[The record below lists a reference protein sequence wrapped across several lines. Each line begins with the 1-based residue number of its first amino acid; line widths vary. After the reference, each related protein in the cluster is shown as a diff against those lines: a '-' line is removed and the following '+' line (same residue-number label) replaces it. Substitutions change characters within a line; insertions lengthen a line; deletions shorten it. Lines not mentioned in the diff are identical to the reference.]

1 MGSFSYHVGQRIKK
15 YRKSRGY
22 TIEQFS
28 AMINKSKATV
38 SKYENGTITIDV
50 ETLYDVARAL
60 DIDLKCFID
69 YQPPVFHAQSV
80 LPKNFYFNQ
89 PRAYMYYYDGR
100 VRQLVRSLLC
110 FSPSA
115 SGEGIDV
122 MMYVGVDNF
131 REPDRCQHL
140 FTGEMKPYD
149 TITHMVLTN
158 QINEAEKMY
167 ICMLN
172 PMHNRTPAVG
182 LLSGIGSTPFFAP
195 IALKTLISKEPL
207 EENDRLLTSIKLDK
221 DDRSGASANGEN
233 MDFFR
238 PELIDFAVVFA
249 FIYEGVPNWRSTNA
263 RVVLSQ
269 QGAPDIEVQIDNP
282 NSNERFCVLASLTG
296 RDGGLEVRRED
307 LFFNSHRAVD
317 AHYHFGFRWVAGHK

>member
-1 MGSFSYHVGQRIKK
+1 MLFRSVDGMGSFSYHVGQRIKK

-122 MMYVGVDNF
+122 MMYVGVDDF

-195 IALKTLISKEPL
+195 IALKT
-207 EENDRLLTSIKLDK
+207 DRKS
-221 DDRSGASANGEN
+221 
-233 MDFFR
+233 
-238 PELIDFAVVFA
+238 VV
-249 FIYEGVPNWRSTNA
+249 
-263 RVVLSQ
+263 
-269 QGAPDIEVQIDNP
+269 
-282 NSNERFCVLASLTG
+282 
-296 RDGGLEVRRED
+296 
-307 LFFNSHRAVD
+307 
-317 AHYHFGFRWVAGHK
+317 

>member
-221 DDRSGASANGEN
+221 DDYHLLRYYN
-233 MDFFR
+233 MLVVNR
-238 PELIDFAVVFA
+238 P
-249 FIYEGVPNWRSTNA
+249 
-263 RVVLSQ
+263 
-269 QGAPDIEVQIDNP
+269 
-282 NSNERFCVLASLTG
+282 ASLFCSNIVSKKDG
-296 RDGGLEVRRED
+296 PRGPSFLRRLSRLVPGLSRVCSQVFHLHSRDGCGILYRYLYILV
-307 LFFNSHRAVD
+307 LCTLV
-317 AHYHFGFRWVAGHK
+317 

>member
-50 ETLYDVARAL
+50 ETLYDIARAL

-110 FSPSA
+110 FSPAA
-115 SGEGIDV
+115 SGDGIDV
-122 MMYVGVDNF
+122 MLYLGVDDF

-172 PMHNRTPAVG
+172 PMSNRTPAIG
-182 LLSGIGSTPFFAP
+182 LVSGIGSTPFFAP
-195 IALKTLISKEPL
+195 IALKALISKEPL
-207 EENDRLLTSIKLDK
+207 DEIILKINEKFKGEFTNADRVLLTALHDRLLADPKLAKLARSSDPQIFTESIFPKAFDTAAQDSYLEAQDTFSSLFEDTSKYKAIM
-221 DDRSGASANGEN
+221 SALAEWLYGE
-233 MDFFR
+233 FR
-238 PELIDFAVVFA
+238 
-249 FIYEGVPNWRSTNA
+249 
-263 RVVLSQ
+263 
-269 QGAPDIEVQIDNP
+269 
-282 NSNERFCVLASLTG
+282 
-296 RDGGLEVRRED
+296 
-307 LFFNSHRAVD
+307 
-317 AHYHFGFRWVAGHK
+317 KK

>member
-50 ETLYDVARAL
+50 ETLYDIARAL

-110 FSPSA
+110 FSPAA
-115 SGEGIDV
+115 SGDGIDV
-122 MMYVGVDNF
+122 MLYLGVDDF

-182 LLSGIGSTPFFAP
+182 LLSGIGSTPV
-195 IALKTLISKEPL
+195 LCSH
-207 EENDRLLTSIKLDK
+207 
-221 DDRSGASANGEN
+221 
-233 MDFFR
+233 R
-238 PELIDFAVVFA
+238 PENPDLQGAAGGKRPVALQHQAGQGRLSPAEVLQHAGGKPSRFPVFAVNQKMSSP
-249 FIYEGVPNWRSTNA
+249 GVTP
-263 RVVLSQ
+263 
-269 QGAPDIEVQIDNP
+269 GA
-282 NSNERFCVLASLTG
+282 
-296 RDGGLEVRRED
+296 
-307 LFFNSHRAVD
+307 
-317 AHYHFGFRWVAGHK
+317 

>member
-115 SGEGIDV
+115 
-122 MMYVGVDNF
+122 
-131 REPDRCQHL
+131 
-140 FTGEMKPYD
+140 
-149 TITHMVLTN
+149 
-158 QINEAEKMY
+158 
-167 ICMLN
+167 
-172 PMHNRTPAVG
+172 
-182 LLSGIGSTPFFAP
+182 
-195 IALKTLISKEPL
+195 
-207 EENDRLLTSIKLDK
+207 
-221 DDRSGASANGEN
+221 
-233 MDFFR
+233 
-238 PELIDFAVVFA
+238 
-249 FIYEGVPNWRSTNA
+249 
-263 RVVLSQ
+263 
-269 QGAPDIEVQIDNP
+269 
-282 NSNERFCVLASLTG
+282 
-296 RDGGLEVRRED
+296 
-307 LFFNSHRAVD
+307 
-317 AHYHFGFRWVAGHK
+317 